1 MIRRVLTLIVVVIA
15 VVFAAVFAT
24 LNTEIIQLDLLFA
37 RYELAQS
44 FVIIGAL
51 IIGVML
57 GLAIASL
64 FLLRVTSERRK
75 LRRALSTAE
84 TEITSLRSLPL
95 QNAD

>member
-24 LNTEIIQLDLLFA
+24 LNTEIIEVDLLFA

-51 IIGVML
+51 IIGVVL

>member
-24 LNTEIIQLDLLFA
+24 LNTEMIQLDLLFA

-51 IIGVML
+51 IIGVIL

>member
-1 MIRRVLTLIVVVIA
+1 MFRRVLTLIVVVIA

-24 LNTEIIQLDLLFA
+24 LNTEIIQVDLLFA

-51 IIGVML
+51 IIGVIL

>member
-24 LNTEIIQLDLLFA
+24 LNTEIIQVDLLFA

-51 IIGVML
+51 ITGVLL